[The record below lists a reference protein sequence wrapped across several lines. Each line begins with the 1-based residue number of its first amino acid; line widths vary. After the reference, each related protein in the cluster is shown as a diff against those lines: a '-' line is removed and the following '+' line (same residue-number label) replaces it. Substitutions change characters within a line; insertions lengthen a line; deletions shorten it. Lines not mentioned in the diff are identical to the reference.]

1 MFRPT
6 RLKLLWEL
14 PRRYQCGGIAVSDDG
29 TDNLSGRED
38 RRREG
43 RGRRATPSVIR
54 SWVSNCLPTRNVQS
68 IHISWS
74 KTSARHEPG
83 LCFSDIGNNTRDRP
97 QWKWLRHTYLVAC
110 NLQWK
115 ARIGQLAAKRNRQ
128 NRGIKRVKWDK
139 TLVAVLR
146 CAQVPI
152 ARGWTPAY
160 APAGP
165 VSRRPAPQ
173 LVADGCCNLRPATS
187 HTRRYRG

>member
-1 MFRPT
+1 M
-6 RLKLLWEL
+6 
-14 PRRYQCGGIAVSDDG
+14 AVSDDG

-38 RRREG
+38 RCKEG
-43 RGRRATPSVIR
+43 AAPSVIR
-54 SWVSNCLPTRNVQS
+54 YRVSSCLPTRNVQS

-74 KTSARHEPG
+74 KTFARHEPG

-173 LVADGCCNLRPATS
+173 PVADGCCNLRPATS
-187 HTRRYRG
+187 HTRRYRGQPAARLPAR